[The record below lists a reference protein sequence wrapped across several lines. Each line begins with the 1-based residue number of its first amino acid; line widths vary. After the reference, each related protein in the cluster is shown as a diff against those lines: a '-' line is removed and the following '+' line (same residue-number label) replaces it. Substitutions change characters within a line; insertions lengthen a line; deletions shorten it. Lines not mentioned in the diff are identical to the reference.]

1 MKRFTI
7 ASLFIVFAAIGIVF
21 NCGRSIASGIRE
33 GGRTY
38 DIGICTDKGMVNP
51 VNEDTC
57 GMFAVGRDVVCAVC
71 DGVGGAAA
79 GSTAS
84 RTAFMALKE
93 YFEDNGLG
101 SGIVGMHES
110 LAAAF
115 AFADRKVRTVAASDS
130 LLNGM
135 ATTCLVSVIRN
146 DTLYYCHAG
155 DCRLYVGGPS
165 GLKQMTEDDS
175 YINMLL
181 ADGEITEREARRH
194 PLRRAIINA
203 VGSKSNE
210 LYVNFCTEGIPV
222 RDDIYCLMCSDGLY
236 EELSE
241 RRICRVVKRNID
253 KDSDSIAREL
263 VRSAN
268 RAGGWDNISAIVIRG
283 MN

>member
-1 MKRFTI
+1 MKSFTI
-7 ASLFIVFAAIGIVF
+7 SGMLTVFAAACVVL
-21 NCGRSIASGIRE
+21 NCGTGRASDIRK
-33 GGRTY
+33 GLRY
-38 DIGICTDKGMVNP
+38 DMGICTDKGMVNP
-51 VNEDTC
+51 ENEDTC
-57 GMFAVGRDVVCAVC
+57 GMFTVGRDIVCVVC

-84 RTAFMALKE
+84 RMAFKALKE
-93 YFEDNGLG
+93 YLENNG
-101 SGIVGMHES
+101 SGPGIAGLQEC

-115 AFADRKVRTVAASDS
+115 AFADRRVRATAASDS

-135 ATTCLVSVIRN
+135 ATTCLVSVLRN

-155 DCRLYVGGPS
+155 DSRLYVGGPS

-203 VGSKSNE
+203 IGSKSNE
-210 LYVNFCTEGIPV
+210 AYVNFCKEGVPV
-222 RDDIYCLMCSDGLY
+222 SDGVYFLMCSDGLY

-241 RRICRVVKRNID
+241 RRIRRVVRRNVD
-253 KDSDSIAREL
+253 KDGDSIAREL

-268 RAGGWDNISAIVIRG
+268 RAGGGDNISVVFIRAVK
-283 MN
+283 